1 MCFLSLFGFFA
12 SHNDIIDP
20 STGVRGPRHEKLGI
34 YDSSSDLNQGWRWAI
49 SWAMVGVYFAVH
61 IPFQKKGSH
70 VKMPIDM
77 RDMKA
82 DPYDSD
88 TDLS

>member
-1 MCFLSLFGFFA
+1 
-12 SHNDIIDP
+12 
-20 STGVRGPRHEKLGI
+20 LGI

-49 SWAMVGVYFAVH
+49 SWAMVAVFFAAH

>member
-1 MCFLSLFGFFA
+1 
-12 SHNDIIDP
+12 
-20 STGVRGPRHEKLGI
+20 
-34 YDSSSDLNQGWRWAI
+34 
-49 SWAMVGVYFAVH
+49 MVGVFFLVH